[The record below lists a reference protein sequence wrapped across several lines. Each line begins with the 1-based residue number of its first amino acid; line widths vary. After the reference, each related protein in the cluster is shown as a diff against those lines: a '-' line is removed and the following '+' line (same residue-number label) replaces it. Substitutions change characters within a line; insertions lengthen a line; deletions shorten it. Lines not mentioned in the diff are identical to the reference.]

1 MNSMRILPFLFLI
14 GCSFPNPNHKHRYEV
29 WACSW
34 EKAPCTMSGELKTCI
49 SECGYCDDGIAIR
62 VVDKRGD
69 FTPVDDCK
77 LKKY

>member
-1 MNSMRILPFLFLI
+1 
-14 GCSFPNPNHKHRYEV
+14 
-29 WACSW
+29 
-34 EKAPCTMSGELKTCI
+34 MSGELKTCI